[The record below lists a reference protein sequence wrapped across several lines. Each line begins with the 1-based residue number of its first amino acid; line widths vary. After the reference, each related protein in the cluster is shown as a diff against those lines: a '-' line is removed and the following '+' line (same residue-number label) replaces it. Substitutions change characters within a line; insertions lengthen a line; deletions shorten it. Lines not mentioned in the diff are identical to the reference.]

1 MSGKPRT
8 IVPRQPKKLITIF
21 EVSKGVQS
29 WGDGCGDSPMKPRR
43 EQPLFVYLCEL
54 GRPGV
59 LHGLPEPGAR
69 LADPAVAEV
78 LVLLALRLLL
88 LLLEVALEQKQ
99 GKK

>member
-1 MSGKPRT
+1 MRGLSHETQEGAT
-8 IVPRQPKKLITIF
+8 HIYL
-21 EVSKGVQS
+21 
-29 WGDGCGDSPMKPRR
+29 R
-43 EQPLFVYLCEL
+43 EF
-54 GRPGV
+54 GRPRV

-99 GKK
+99 RKK